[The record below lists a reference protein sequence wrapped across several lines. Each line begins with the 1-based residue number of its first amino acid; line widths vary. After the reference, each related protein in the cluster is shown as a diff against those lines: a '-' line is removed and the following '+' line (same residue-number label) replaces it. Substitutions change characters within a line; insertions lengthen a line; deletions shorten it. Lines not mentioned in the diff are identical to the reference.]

1 VKIENVNATHL
12 PPAVVLNTHHTGLG
26 IARNLGPL
34 GIRVIG
40 LTAHASFPGN
50 RSRWLE
56 YRPSADSLLAPEALR
71 DQLLRLSIEL
81 GTSLVLFPT
90 RDHDIVFIN
99 RHRSELQDRF
109 LIPFA
114 EPAVI
119 DAVMNKD
126 RLFEIARTVGI
137 SVPETVAV
145 NRPED
150 RVKARD
156 LRYPCVCKPVYASQ
170 WRKPGIWEAVGRQK
184 AVKLDSYAQF
194 EAFYERVVGFDP
206 VVTVQQWVPGE
217 EEDLLIFGSYCNRSS
232 EVVAFFTARKR
243 IQIPP
248 LMGTGVIVE
257 ALPIERL
264 REPSAALLKAARF
277 FGISEIEFKRDPRD
291 DRIYLIELNP
301 RHWDQHRLGAVA
313 GVNLSQVAYVDA
325 IDRPIPRMTQSSGSI
340 AWVAEAE
347 FARHAARAMLGRA
360 PLSDL
365 GKFAAPRRT
374 FSVFDA
380 SDLRPFWHLIRN
392 AWRR

>member
-1 VKIENVNATHL
+1 MEL
-12 PPAVVLNTHHTGLG
+12 PPVVVLNTHHTGLG

-34 GIRVIG
+34 GVRVIG
-40 LTAHASFPGN
+40 LTAHPGFPGN
-50 RSRWLE
+50 HSRWLE
-56 YRPSADSLLAPEALR
+56 YRPSADSLLAPDALR
-71 DQLLRLSIEL
+71 DQLIALSREL
-81 GTSLVLFPT
+81 GVCPVLFPT

-99 RHRSELQDRF
+99 RYRSDLEARY

-114 EPAVI
+114 DPAVI
-119 DAVMNKD
+119 DSVMNKD
-126 RLFEIARTVGI
+126 RLFEIARSVGI
-137 SVPETVAV
+137 AVPETVAV

-150 RVKARD
+150 RFKARG

-184 AVKLDSYAQF
+184 AVKLDSYVQF

-232 EVVAFFTARKR
+232 EVVASFTARKR

-257 ALPIERL
+257 AVPIERL
-264 REPSAALLKAARF
+264 REPCAALLNASRF
-277 FGISEIEFKRDPRD
+277 VGISEIEFKRDPRD

-301 RHWDQHRLGAVA
+301 RHWDQHRLGAAA
-313 GVNLSQVAYVDA
+313 GVNLSQVAYFDA
-325 IDRPIPRMTQSSGSI
+325 IGHPNPSMVQSSGSI

-347 FARHAARAMLGRA
+347 FTRHAARALLGRA
-360 PLSDL
+360 PLRDL
-365 GKFAAPRRT
+365 GKLAAARHT

-380 SDLRPFWHLIRN
+380 SDLRPFWTLLRN